1 MYFENKNHRNMTT
14 AFFPGSFDP
23 FTVGHKSVVD
33 RIRPL
38 FDRIVIGIGVNAAK
52 QRHQSIEETI
62 HEIGR
67 LFDDDSDIS
76 VVSFSSLAVDAAHKA
91 GASVIIKGV
100 RDAADFAYELRQ
112 ADINRQIGSIE
123 TLFVPTL
130 PEHQAISSSIVREL
144 KSYGRD
150 VSEFVP

>member
-1 MYFENKNHRNMTT
+1 MTT

-23 FTVGHKSVVD
+23 FTIGHKSIVD

-52 QRHQSIEETI
+52 HRSEPIDVSISKI
-62 HEIGR
+62 SH
-67 LFDDDSDIS
+67 LFDDDSDII
-76 VVSFSSLAVDAAHKA
+76 VESFSTLAVDAAHKA

-100 RDAADFAYELRQ
+100 RDATDLAYELRQ

-130 PEHQAISSSIVREL
+130 PEHQAVSSSVVREL
-144 KSYGRD
+144 QGYGRD
-150 VSEFVP
+150 VKEFLP

>member
-1 MYFENKNHRNMTT
+1 MTT

-38 FDRIVIGIGVNAAK
+38 FDRVVIGIGVNIAK
-52 QRHQSIEETI
+52 QRHQSIEETMR
-62 HEIGR
+62 EIGR

-76 VVSFSSLAVDAAHKA
+76 IVSFSCLAIDEAHRI
-91 GASVIIKGV
+91 GASVIVKGV

-123 TLFVPTL
+123 TLFVPAL
-130 PEHQAISSSIVREL
+130 PEHQAISSSVVREL
-144 KSYGRD
+144 QSYGRD
-150 VSEFVP
+150 VSEMIP